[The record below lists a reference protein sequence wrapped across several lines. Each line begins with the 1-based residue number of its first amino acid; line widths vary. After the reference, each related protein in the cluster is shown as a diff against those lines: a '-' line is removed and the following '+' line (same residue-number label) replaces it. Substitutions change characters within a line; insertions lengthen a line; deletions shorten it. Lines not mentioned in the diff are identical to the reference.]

1 VDFDLAIVGGGP
13 AGVSTALFFAAAAP
27 GRIERVVLLEKE
39 RYPRDKICAGAIGSR
54 ADRLL
59 ETIGVRVD
67 VPSVP
72 VRGLSVEARVGALAA
87 DAGEVIGR
95 VVRRIEFDHAFADHA
110 RERGVRVIEG
120 AKVDALT
127 VDGRGVSLSTSQ
139 GEIRARAVV
148 GADGVGSVVRRALG
162 VPRGALR
169 AQVVEVDTPAA
180 ALDRGR
186 DVLHFDMTDLGL
198 GGYAWDFATVVG
210 GRPLVCRGVY
220 AIHHEEAGRGA
231 SSRGRRGSTIASETT
246 DVSARLVARLARL
259 GISAEGLTLKRFAER
274 GLSLHEPVARPRALL
289 VGEAAG
295 IDPVLGEGI
304 AQAIQYGSVAGPY
317 LARCL
322 DRGDLS
328 FADFRGELT
337 RSRVGLD
344 LGIRTRV
351 LPWYYGPWSR
361 AIMERWITGSESLA
375 IAGMRYFA
383 GSRVPRWLLVRA
395 AVDLARAAGAEQ
407 LARAHEPPWNEGI
420 SGG

>member
-1 VDFDLAIVGGGP
+1 MPRVDFDLAIVGGGP

-27 GRIERVVLLEKE
+27 GKIERVVLLEKE

-72 VRGLSVEARVGALAA
+72 VRGLSVEARAGALTA

-95 VVRRIEFDHAFADHA
+95 VVRRIEFDHAFADRA

-127 VDGRGVSLSTSQ
+127 VDARGVRLSTSQ

-180 ALDRGR
+180 AQDRGR
-186 DVLHFDMTDLGL
+186 DVLHFDMTDVDL
-198 GGYAWDFATVVG
+198 GGYSWDFATVVG

-220 AIHHEEAGRGA
+220 AIHSDEAGRGA
-231 SSRGRRGSTIASETT
+231 LSRGRRRGSTIASETT
-246 DVSARLVARLARL
+246 DVSARLLARLGRL

-274 GLSLHEPVARPRALL
+274 GLSLREPVARPRALL

-328 FADFRGELT
+328 FADFRRELS

-344 LGIRTRV
+344 LGIRTRA
-351 LPWYYGPWSR
+351 LPWYYGPSAR
-361 AIMERWITGSESLA
+361 PIIERWITGSESLA

-383 GSRVPRWLLVRA
+383 GSRVPRPLLLRA

-407 LARAHEPPWNEGI
+407 LARARIALE
-420 SGG
+420 